1 MKNPSDKS
9 FVEDLENYYDDLYF
23 EKKYFKN
30 IDLVNKNTEV
40 SNSGKVHQISTESCK
55 ELIVALEDLFDGL
68 SAEDIQ
74 YITGIPEQRCVEIL
88 LIVQDAINDF
98 KRKVIS

>member
-1 MKNPSDKS
+1 MSDTIIS
-9 FVEDLENYYDDLYF
+9 FSSIEAAINESN
-23 EKKYFKN
+23 EK
-30 IDLVNKNTEV
+30 
-40 SNSGKVHQISTESCK
+40 
-55 ELIVALEDLFDGL
+55 ARARMMDLFDGL

-98 KRKVIS
+98 KRKLIS